1 VAEVR
6 SAELP
11 SLTAE
16 RRAQVLI
23 ADRDRDLVEL
33 IAHTLQRAGLRS
45 AAAHDEKS
53 AVELFVSLRSSV
65 VVLDNNGLDVLKQFS
80 AFSHNAAISVVP
92 ANASE
97 DARICAFDAGADD
110 YLTKPFSHRELLAR
124 VRAYLRRSYPGP
136 R

>member
-6 SAELP
+6 SAEQP

-53 AVELFVSLRSSV
+53 AVELFVSLRPTV

-80 AFSHNAAISVVP
+80 AFSRHAAIIVL
-92 ANASE
+92 
-97 DARICAFDAGADD
+97 DGKR
-110 YLTKPFSHRELLAR
+110 
-124 VRAYLRRSYPGP
+124 
-136 R
+136 